1 MTALE
6 RAELIELNSD
16 LTDVKP
22 GGKRLKVQFNP
33 EQLKVSFS
41 TQTSTPSRTASE
53 SGGAPRT
60 GDQAAGTAGRQYLGA
75 GSTKLSLSLWFDV
88 TAATDVAFQVDDVRR
103 LTQEVV
109 YFLVAQPAQAD
120 PNTYAPPGVRF
131 QWGAFKFD
139 GIIDSLEENLEFFS
153 SEGRPLRAQI
163 SLGLS
168 QQRIL
173 IQTFGPPGAAKGPGV
188 SPLSAA
194 PQGATLQGLAQAAG
208 RGDWQAIASANGIE
222 NPRIIAPGAML
233 NLNAR
238 ASFGGR

>member
-1 MTALE
+1 MSALE
-6 RAELIELNSD
+6 RAELIELNAD

-60 GDQAAGTAGRQYLGA
+60 GDQAAGTAGRQYLGS

-88 TAATDVAFQVDDVRR
+88 SAATEAPFQVDDVRR

-120 PNTYAPPGVRF
+120 PATYAPPGIRF

-153 SEGRPLRAQI
+153 AEGRPLRAQI

-173 IQTFGPPGAAKGPGV
+173 IQTFGPPGAPKAPGA

-194 PQGATLQGLAQAAG
+194 PAGATLQGLADAAG
-208 RGDWQAIASANGIE
+208 RGDWQGLARANGIE
-222 NPRIIAPGAML
+222 NPRIIAPGARL
-233 NLNAR
+233 DLNAR
-238 ASFGGR
+238 VSIGGR